1 MRINL
6 LPPELYE
13 RQRVRRQT
21 GVVIVLGVLLL
32 AALGAFWFLQ
42 VLRENAVKEDI
53 AAQEAENAR
62 LQQEI
67 NELQEIGQLQAEI
80 DGTRQLLNTLLA
92 DRVLWSGVLRDI
104 SLVIPGQ
111 VWLNGLTGQVG
122 TPPATGGT
130 TTTTT
135 AAPTTTTTTTTTGTT
150 TGQAAP
156 GPALVGQI
164 SFNGYSFTHPDVA
177 LWLSR
182 LEDVRGFVNPWL
194 QTSTDTIIGSQTVEQ
209 FTSSVD
215 LSEQALARR
224 GGGGGGG
231 GGQ

>member
-1 MRINL
+1 MKINL

-42 VLRENAVKEDI
+42 AMRENAVKEDI

-67 NELQEIGQLQAEI
+67 NELQEVGQLQAEI
-80 DGTRQLLNTLLA
+80 DSTRQLLNTLLA

-122 TPPATGGT
+122 TPPTTGGT

-224 GGGGGGG
+224 RGGGGGG

>member
-1 MRINL
+1 MKINL

-122 TPPATGGT
+122 TPPTTGGT
-130 TTTTT
+130 TSTTT
-135 AAPTTTTTTTTTGTT
+135 AAPTTTTTTTTGTT

-224 GGGGGGG
+224 RGGGGGG